1 MDELQVRANACL
13 EDALATSPIQD
24 PRSSYRDRLRTLK
37 AQDSAAFERAL
48 RYFQDV
54 LVPRVADQT
63 RDPLAEWLEYGRL
76 LAELS
81 GPGRIVGIDAGGR
94 ARPHELVSDGSVS
107 DGSALVLHLPDDA
120 RAGAFVLALPRRPTR
135 AQQATVDLLVSG
147 KTSV

>member
-1 MDELQVRANACL
+1 MDELQARANACL
-13 EDALATSPIQD
+13 EDSLATSPLQD

-48 RYFQDV
+48 RYFQEV

-63 RDPLAEWLEYGRL
+63 GDPLAEWLEYGRL

-81 GPGRIVGIDAGGR
+81 GPGRFVGVDATGR
-94 ARPHELVSDGSVS
+94 ARPHEVVS
-107 DGSALVLHLPDDA
+107 DGSALLLHLPDDA